1 VIIEIGVAMSEEIPK
16 RGDKFDARLGEMR
29 SVMDTEEMKT
39 KIDFLEAEN
48 QRLKDKI
55 IKLETAIKQF
65 AEAIGEKI

>member
-16 RGDKFDARLGEMR
+16 RDDGFDARLGEMR
-29 SVMDTEEMKT
+29 SVMNTEEMKT

>member
-1 VIIEIGVAMSEEIPK
+1 
-16 RGDKFDARLGEMR
+16 
-29 SVMDTEEMKT
+29 MDTEEMKT

-48 QRLKDKI
+48 QRLKNKI